1 MKCNR
6 STITRGLALLALGT
20 LGSVAQ
26 AHTGHGT
33 VGFVVGAVH
42 PLGLDH
48 LLAMLAVGMW
58 STKAWSAGQVWKGP
72 AAFMGAM
79 LASGLLGASGWEL
92 PMLEH
97 LIALSVVL
105 FGAMLALG
113 HRQLPAGLTLG
124 VIALSGILHG
134 WAHGAE
140 APQTG
145 FAGYAVGFLVT
156 TAMLHASGVL
166 AGLGLRKALAER
178 RDWVTPCLGALLG
191 VAGAVLLGQ
200 A

>member
-6 STITRGLALLALGT
+6 STVARGLALLALGT
-20 LGSVAQ
+20 LGSAAQ

-33 VGFVVGAVH
+33 VGFMAGIIH

-48 LLAMLAVGMW
+48 LLAMLAVGLW
-58 STKAWSAGQVWKGP
+58 STQAWPATQVWRGP

-79 LASGLLGASGWEL
+79 LVAGLLGASGWEL
-92 PMLEH
+92 PLLEH
-97 LIALSVVL
+97 LIALSVVV
-105 FGAMLALG
+105 FGAMLVLG
-113 HRQLPAGLTLG
+113 RRRLPEGLALG
-124 VIALSGILHG
+124 VIALSGTLHG

-140 APQTG
+140 APQAG
-145 FAGYAVGFLVT
+145 WVGYAVGFLLT
-156 TAMLHASGVL
+156 TAVLHASGVL

-191 VAGAVLLGQ
+191 VAGMALLGQ
-200 A
+200 V